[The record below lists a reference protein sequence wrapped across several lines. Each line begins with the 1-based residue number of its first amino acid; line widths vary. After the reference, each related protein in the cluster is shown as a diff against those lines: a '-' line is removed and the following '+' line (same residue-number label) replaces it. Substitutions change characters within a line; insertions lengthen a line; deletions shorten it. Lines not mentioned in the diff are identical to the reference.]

1 MRKVFYGALA
11 AVAIMTAAGCANS
24 KQTQNSD
31 GTTTADSTAI
41 YKEWNLV
48 ELEGQAVDAATTAH
62 VPTIMF
68 TQDGHRVSGHA
79 GCNRM
84 MGSFTFSGL
93 NEIKLGPMASTKMAC
108 ADMKMEDAYLKAL
121 DKVTHYSFENGNL
134 LLNADKTLIAKFVAK

>member
-11 AVAIMTAAGCANS
+11 VVAIMTAASCANS
-24 KQTQNSD
+24 KQTQSD
-31 GTTTADSTAI
+31 DTAAADSTALF
-41 YKEWNLV
+41 KEWSLV
-48 ELEGQAVDAATTAH
+48 ELEGKAVDAATTAN

-84 MGSFTFSGL
+84 MGGFTFTGS

-108 ADMKMEDAYLKAL
+108 PDMKMEDDYLKAL
-121 DKVTHYSFENGNL
+121 DKVTSYSFENGNL
-134 LLNADKTLIAKFVAK
+134 LLNNDKTPVAKFVAK

>member
-11 AVAIMTAAGCANS
+11 VVAIMTAASCANS

-31 GTTTADSTAI
+31 AATTADSTALF
-41 YKEWNLV
+41 KEWTLV
-48 ELEGQAVDAATTAH
+48 ELEGQAVDATTTTH

-84 MGSFTFSGL
+84 MGSFTLSGS
-93 NEIKLGPMASTKMAC
+93 NELKLGPMASTKMAC
-108 ADMKMEDAYLKAL
+108 ADMKIEDAYLKAL
-121 DKVTHYSFENGNL
+121 DKVNSYNFENGNL
-134 LLNADKTLIAKFVAK
+134 LLNNDKTLVAKFVAK